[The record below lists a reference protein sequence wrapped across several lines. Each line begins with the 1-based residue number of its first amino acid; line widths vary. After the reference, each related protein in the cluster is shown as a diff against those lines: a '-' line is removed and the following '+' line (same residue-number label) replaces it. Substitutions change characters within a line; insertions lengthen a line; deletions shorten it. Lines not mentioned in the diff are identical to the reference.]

1 MKTAYSIEP
10 GQTNRSG
17 GTGMPGTNLFRRA
30 LGCGLLALGLTSSA
44 HAQCQLNSP
53 SRKIK
58 HVVYVEF
65 DNVHFTRDN
74 PNVPSDLEQMP
85 NLLNFIKQN
94 GALDT
99 GDHAVLISH
108 TANDILT
115 TQTGLY
121 SDDDGI
127 FISNNFGVFGPSGSG
142 LFPSAFFYWTDL
154 VSDITPATADNS
166 FALTTPS
173 GQNVPAPWVPF
184 TRAGCDVGAF
194 STANIVLE
202 RAPFDVKK
210 VFGATSVQAAETVA
224 NQTNDFI
231 GAAIHCAIGSPIC
244 APQTNV
250 VPVADLLPGEPG
262 GYSGYQALFGLKYIN
277 PVLGGLI
284 DYNGTAITG
293 FGQLNF
299 NPQPAQTLA
308 VVETM
313 LKKGIPVVFA
323 YIADAH
329 DNHEGASLST
339 ERTFGPGEAPY
350 VKQLSDY
357 NAAFGTFFANLKAAG
372 IDQSNTLFIFTPDE
386 GDHFSGAAP
395 SPANCDG
402 AKIVN
407 GVVTPDIPCTYG
419 VNGVGELDYDLNL
432 AVANAGVSTPFTYHN
447 DDAATVYVQG
457 NPVPSSSTVR
467 QLEKTMANLNTVN
480 PQTGLTESLLGTGLG
495 VELQGAL
502 VDKVGQKLLHM
513 SSASDPNRDPTFTF
527 FGDPNFFFTGTGSL
541 SPIVGTGFAW
551 NHGDIQPEI
560 ATTFIGMVGPGV
572 RPVGVTQPT
581 AFFTDHTDVRPTM
594 MYLLGLNDDYQHDG
608 RVILEMLDP
617 NVLASTLHAHSH
629 TLLELGQIY
638 KQINA
643 PFGSLAQSTLTVS
656 TYAIESTSQGDTIYT
671 NLENRIA
678 SWTAQRDALAAQM
691 KQWLSQAQFSDL
703 AINEQQAKQL
713 ISLSQ
718 TLLDQASSCASSPA
732 ACAN

>member
-1 MKTAYSIEP
+1 MKTAYSIELV
-10 GQTNRSG
+10 QTNLSG
-17 GTGMPGTNLFRRA
+17 GTKMSGTKFFHRA
-30 LGCGLLALGLTSSA
+30 LGCALLALGLTSSA

-53 SRKIK
+53 SGKIK

-85 NLLNFIKQN
+85 NLLNFITKN
-94 GALDT
+94 GALDA

-121 SDDDGI
+121 SDDHGI
-127 FISNNFGVFGPSGSG
+127 FIANSFGDYTPSGAAA
-142 LFPSAFFYWTDL
+142 FPSSFFYWTDL
-154 VSDITPATADNS
+154 VSDITSATMDNT
-166 FALTTPS
+166 FALTTAS

-210 VFGATSVQAAETVA
+210 VFGATSPQALELPAA
-224 NQTNDFI
+224 QTNDFI
-231 GAAIHCAIGSPIC
+231 GAAIHCALGSPIC
-244 APQTNV
+244 TPQNNA
-250 VPVADLLPGEPG
+250 VADLLPSEPG
-262 GYSGYQALFGLKYIN
+262 AYSGYQALFGLKYMI
-277 PVLGGLI
+277 PVLGGLT
-284 DYNGTAITG
+284 DYNGTPISG

-313 LKKGIPVVFA
+313 LKKGMPVVFA

-329 DNHEGASLST
+329 DNHEGASLSK
-339 ERTFGPGEAPY
+339 EFTFGPGEAPY

-407 GVVTPDIPCTYG
+407 GAVTPDIPCTYG
-419 VNGVGELDYDLNL
+419 LNGVGELDYDLNL
-432 AVANAGVSTPFTYHN
+432 AVANAGVSTPFTYHF

-457 NPVPSSSTVR
+457 NPVPSSSSVR
-467 QLEKTMANLNTVN
+467 QLEKTMAILNTVN
-480 PQTGLTESLLGTGLG
+480 PQTGLAESLLGTGLG
-495 VELQGAL
+495 ASLQGAI

-513 SSASDPNRDPTFTF
+513 SSTLDPNRDPT
-527 FGDPNFFFTGTGSL
+527 
-541 SPIVGTGFAW
+541 
-551 NHGDIQPEI
+551 
-560 ATTFIGMVGPGV
+560 
-572 RPVGVTQPT
+572 
-581 AFFTDHTDVRPTM
+581 
-594 MYLLGLNDDYQHDG
+594 
-608 RVILEMLDP
+608 
-617 NVLASTLHAHSH
+617 
-629 TLLELGQIY
+629 
-638 KQINA
+638 
-643 PFGSLAQSTLTVS
+643 
-656 TYAIESTSQGDTIYT
+656 
-671 NLENRIA
+671 
-678 SWTAQRDALAAQM
+678 
-691 KQWLSQAQFSDL
+691 
-703 AINEQQAKQL
+703 
-713 ISLSQ
+713 
-718 TLLDQASSCASSPA
+718 
-732 ACAN
+732 

>member
-1 MKTAYSIEP
+1 
-10 GQTNRSG
+10 
-17 GTGMPGTNLFRRA
+17 MPGTKLFLRA
-30 LGCGLLALGLTSSA
+30 LRCGLLALGLISSA
-44 HAQCQLNSP
+44 HAQCKLNSP
-53 SRKIK
+53 SGKIK
-58 HVVYVEF
+58 PVVYVEF

-127 FISNNFGVFGPSGSG
+127 FISNSFGVFGPSGTG

-154 VSDITPATADNS
+154 VSDITPTTADNS

-173 GQNVPAPWVPF
+173 GQNVSAPWVPF

-210 VFGATSVQAAETVA
+210 VFGATSAQAAETTA

-231 GAAIHCAIGSPIC
+231 GAAIHCSIGSALC
-244 APQTNV
+244 TPQNNAV
-250 VPVADLLPGEPG
+250 VDLLPGEPG
-262 GYSGYQALFGLKYIN
+262 AYSGYQALFGLKYMI
-277 PVLGGLI
+277 PVLGGLA
-284 DYNGTAITG
+284 DYNGTPITG

-329 DNHEGASLST
+329 DNHEGAGLSK
-339 ERTFGPGEAPY
+339 ESTFGPGEAPY

-386 GDHFSGAAP
+386 GDHFSGATP

-402 AKIVN
+402 
-407 GVVTPDIPCTYG
+407 VTVPCTYG

-432 AVANAGVSTPFTYHN
+432 AVANAGVKTLFSFHF
-447 DDAATVYVQG
+447 DDAATTYVQG
-457 NPVPSSSTVR
+457 NPDPSSPAVR
-467 QLEKTMANLNTVN
+467 TLEKTMATLNTVN
-480 PQTGLTESLLGTGLG
+480 PQTGLAESLLGTGLG
-495 VELQGAL
+495 PSLQGAI
-502 VDKVGQKLLHM
+502 VDKTGQKLC
-513 SSASDPNRDPTFTF
+513 T
-527 FGDPNFFFTGTGSL
+527 
-541 SPIVGTGFAW
+541 
-551 NHGDIQPEI
+551 
-560 ATTFIGMVGPGV
+560 
-572 RPVGVTQPT
+572 
-581 AFFTDHTDVRPTM
+581 
-594 MYLLGLNDDYQHDG
+594 
-608 RVILEMLDP
+608 
-617 NVLASTLHAHSH
+617 
-629 TLLELGQIY
+629 
-638 KQINA
+638 
-643 PFGSLAQSTLTVS
+643 
-656 TYAIESTSQGDTIYT
+656 
-671 NLENRIA
+671 
-678 SWTAQRDALAAQM
+678 
-691 KQWLSQAQFSDL
+691 
-703 AINEQQAKQL
+703 
-713 ISLSQ
+713 
-718 TLLDQASSCASSPA
+718 
-732 ACAN
+732 

>member
-1 MKTAYSIEP
+1 
-10 GQTNRSG
+10 
-17 GTGMPGTNLFRRA
+17 MPGTKIFRGV
-30 LGCGLLALGLTSSA
+30 LGWGLLALGLTSSV

-53 SRKIK
+53 SGKIK

-85 NLLNFIKQN
+85 NLLNFISKN

-99 GDHAVLISH
+99 GDHAILISH

-121 SDDDGI
+121 SDDHGI
-127 FISNNFGVFGPSGSG
+127 FVSNSFGVFGPTGSG
-142 LFPSAFFYWTDL
+142 LFPSSFFYWTDL

-173 GQNVPAPWVPF
+173 GKNVPAPWVPF

-210 VFGATSVQAAETVA
+210 VFGATSPQAAETSA
-224 NQTNDFI
+224 NQNNDFI
-231 GAAIHCAIGSPIC
+231 GAAIHCYIGSPIC
-244 APQTNV
+244 APQNNV

-262 GYSGYQALFGLKYIN
+262 AYTGYQALFGLKYMI
-277 PVLGGLI
+277 PVLGNLT

-293 FGQLNF
+293 FNQLNF
-299 NPQPAQTLA
+299 NPQPSQTLA

-313 LKKGIPVVFA
+313 LKKGIPIVFA

-329 DNHEGASLST
+329 DNHQGAALSAAS
-339 ERTFGPGEAPY
+339 TFGPGEAPY

-357 NAAFGTFFANLKAAG
+357 NAAFGKFFANLKAAG

-386 GDHFSGAAP
+386 GDHFVGTAP

-402 AKIVN
+402 VN
-407 GVVTPDIPCTYG
+407 IPCTYPG
-419 VNGVGELDYDLNL
+419 GVGEIDYDLNQAVL
-432 AVANAGVSTPFTYHN
+432 AAKITTPFTYHF

-457 NPVPSSSTVR
+457 NPDPSSPTVR
-467 QLEKTMANLNTVN
+467 TLEKTMAILNPVN
-480 PQTGLTESLLGTGLG
+480 PETGLAENVIGTGLDAS
-495 VELQGAL
+495 LQGAI

-513 SSASDPNRDPTFTF
+513 SSASDPNRDPTFTL
-527 FGDPNFFFTGTGSL
+527 FGDPNFFFSKTPTP
-541 SPIVGTGFAW
+541 SPVVGPGFAW

-560 ATTFIGMVGPGV
+560 GTTFIGMVGPGV

-581 AFFTDHTDVRPTM
+581 DFFTDHTDVRPTM

-608 RVILEMLDP
+608 RVVLEMLDP
-617 NVLASTLHAHSH
+617 NTLSSTLHAHSH

-678 SWTAQRDALAAQM
+678 SWTTRRDALAAQI
-691 KQWLSQAQFSDL
+691 KGLLAQAQFSGL
-703 AINEQQAKQL
+703 AINEQKAKQL
-713 ISLSQ
+713 IGSSQ
-718 TLLDQASSCASSPA
+718 ALLDQASACASSPA

>member
-1 MKTAYSIEP
+1 
-10 GQTNRSG
+10 
-17 GTGMPGTNLFRRA
+17 MPGIKLFLRA
-30 LGCGLLALGLTSSA
+30 FGCGLLALGLTLSA
-44 HAQCQLNSP
+44 HAQCKLNSP
-53 SRKIK
+53 SGKIK

-94 GALDT
+94 GTLDT

-127 FISNNFGVFGPSGSG
+127 FVSNNFGVFGPTGSG

-166 FALTTPS
+166 FALTTPF

-210 VFGATSVQAAETVA
+210 VFGATSPQASETTSA
-224 NQTNDFI
+224 QTNDFI
-231 GAAIHCAIGSPIC
+231 GAAIHCALGSPIC
-244 APQTNV
+244 TPQNNA
-250 VPVADLLPGEPG
+250 VADLLPSEPG
-262 GYSGYQALFGLKYIN
+262 AYSGYQALFGLKYMI
-277 PVLGGLI
+277 PVLGGLT
-284 DYNGTAITG
+284 DYNGTPITG

-329 DNHEGASLST
+329 DNHEGSSLSK
-339 ERTFGPGEAPY
+339 ESTFGPGEAPY

-402 AKIVN
+402 VN
-407 GVVTPDIPCTYG
+407 IPCTYG

-432 AVANAGVSTPFTYHN
+432 AVANAGVSTPFTFHT
-447 DDAATVYVQG
+447 DDAATTYVQG
-457 NPVPSSSTVR
+457 NPDPSSPTVR
-467 QLEKTMANLNTVN
+467 TLEKTMATLNTVN
-480 PQTGLTESLLGTGLG
+480 PQTGVTESLLGTGLG
-495 VELQGAL
+495 VSLQGAI
-502 VDKVGQKLLHM
+502 VDKTGQKLLHM

-527 FGDPNFFFTGTGSL
+527 FGDPNFFFESTGSL
-541 SPIVGTGFAW
+541 SAIVGTGFAW

-560 ATTFIGMVGPGV
+560 ARTFIGMVGPGV
-572 RPVGVTQPT
+572 RPIGVTQP
-581 AFFTDHTDVRPTM
+581 ADFFSDHTDVRPTM
-594 MYLLGLNDDYQHDG
+594 MYLVGLNDDYQHDG
-608 RVILEMLDP
+608 RVVLEMLDP
-617 NVLASTLHAHSH
+617 NMLSGALHAHSH

-678 SWTAQRDALAAQM
+678 SWTAQRDPLAAQI
-691 KQWLSQAQFSDL
+691 KSLLEQAQFSGL

-713 ISLSQ
+713 ISSSQ
-718 TLLDQASSCASSPA
+718 ALLDQASACASSPA
-732 ACAN
+732 ACAK